1 MAEEKRNRPR
11 PTEPWLQPRKRLP
24 PPWMSPAAQG
34 AFLDQRALEQK
45 IKDLINTEHVSV
57 LEVFSYYNFGR
68 QMMRLTG
75 KWGAKATKDDDIAA
89 LIRRWTNDGL
99 KERVLVRIVEEV
111 FYIDYPTGTESSKK
125 A

>member
-1 MAEEKRNRPR
+1 MAEEKRNRAR

-24 PPWMSPAAQG
+24 PPGMSPAAQG

-45 IKDLINTEHVSV
+45 IKDLINTDDVSV

-68 QMMRLTG
+68 QMMKLTG

-89 LIRRWTNDGL
+89 LIRRWTHDGL
-99 KERVLVRIVEEV
+99 KERVLVRIVKEV
-111 FYIDYPTGTESSKK
+111 FHIDYPTGTESSKK